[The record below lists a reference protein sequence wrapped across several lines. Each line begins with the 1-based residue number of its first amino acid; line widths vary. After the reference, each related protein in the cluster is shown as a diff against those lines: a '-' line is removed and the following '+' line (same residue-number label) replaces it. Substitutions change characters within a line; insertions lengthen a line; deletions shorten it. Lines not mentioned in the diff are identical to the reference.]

1 MKAIYIKQY
10 GDKEQLIIGELPKP
24 SIEPHQVLIKVA
36 AAGVNPVDFH
46 VRNGMFKD
54 TDMHKLPLILG
65 WDAAGEITEIGSEV
79 SQFAVGDKVFTFAP
93 IAAQGAYAE
102 FLAVD
107 ADYVSVK
114 PNNLDMASSAAVPL
128 AALTAWQGLMTEGK
142 LQAGQRVLIHNASGG
157 VGQFAVQMAK
167 QAGAEVIATAS
178 SSKRDL
184 VLSLGADTFIDYRK
198 ELFEDKATDVDLVF
212 AAMGGNDILPR
223 SLKTLKSGG
232 RLVSTFD
239 EIPHVEASALGIEFI
254 RMWVK
259 PSQHDLVIL
268 KDQLEQG
275 LLRVK
280 IDSIYPWEQVKLAHE
295 RSENQLAVGKIV
307 LNIDPTQF

>member
-1 MKAIYIKQY
+1 MKAIYIEQY
-10 GDKEQLIIGELPKP
+10 GDKEQLIFDELPKP
-24 SIEPHQVLIKVA
+24 NIAPHQVLIKVA

-54 TDMHKLPLILG
+54 ADMHKLPLILG
-65 WDAAGEITEIGSEV
+65 WDAAGEVAEIGSEV

-93 IAAQGAYAE
+93 IAEQGAYAE

-107 ADYVSVK
+107 ADFVSIK
-114 PNNLDMASSAAVPL
+114 PSNLDMASSAAVPL

-142 LQAGQRVLIHNASGG
+142 LQAGQRVLIHNASGA
-157 VGQFAVQMAK
+157 VGHFAVQMAK
-167 QAGAEVIATAS
+167 QAGAHIIATAS

-184 VLSLGADTFIDYRK
+184 VLSLGANEFIDYRN
-198 ELFEDKATDVDLVF
+198 ESFEDNATGLDLVF

-239 EIPHVEASALGIEFI
+239 EIPHAEASALGIEFI

-259 PSQHDLVIL
+259 PSQQDLVIL
-268 KDQLEQG
+268 KEQIEQG
-275 LLRVK
+275 QLRVK
-280 IDSIYPWEQVKLAHE
+280 IDSIYPWERVKLAHE
-295 RSENQLAVGKIV
+295 RSESQLAVGKIV
-307 LNIDPTQF
+307 LNVDPTQF